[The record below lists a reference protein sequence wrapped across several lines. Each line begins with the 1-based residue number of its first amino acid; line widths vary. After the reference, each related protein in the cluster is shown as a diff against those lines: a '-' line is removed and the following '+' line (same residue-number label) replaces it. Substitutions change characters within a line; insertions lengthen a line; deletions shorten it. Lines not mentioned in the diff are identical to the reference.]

1 MVRIGKLSGIA
12 LALAICMAASANA
25 QTDEADDI
33 PDADITPEAEME
45 PMFEQPVDLT
55 TPMSPS
61 ASTFDPSKFMRGL
74 PSPVWT
80 GKAGIDNREGTPN
93 ADLRP
98 GYGAPGTAPEQA
110 VGVAWANVTAPGLMA
125 WDKTAIETR
134 VDPYQQSRFGVTL
147 SRAVPVGSDVSMTLQ
162 NAFAWTQPLLQG
174 ATDRRAWLER
184 ARRRRQSRRPL
195 HLPARGHDA
204 VGRRRPPRAPRTMAP
219 VAERGAET
227 VRRPGQHHRRGERDR
242 DRRAQPKPQGRLQAK
257 LVNAAP
263 LLAPSAIT
271 CSGRSG

>member
-1 MVRIGKLSGIA
+1 MVRTGKLSGIA
-12 LALAICMAASANA
+12 FALAICMAASANA

-33 PDADITPEAEME
+33 PDADTTPEAEME
-45 PMFEQPVDLT
+45 PMFDQPVDLT

-61 ASTFDPSKFMRGL
+61 ASPFDPSKFMRGL

-93 ADLRP
+93 ADIRP
-98 GYGAPGTAPEQA
+98 GYGLPGTAPEQA

-174 ATDRRAWLER
+174 APIVAHGGNAHVVEGSHAVRFTF
-184 ARRRRQSRRPL
+184 
-195 HLPARGHDA
+195 LPADMTLSIGATGSSAEDGWRRSLSAEQRLFGGPVSITGA
-204 VGRRRPPRAPRTMAP
+204 VS
-219 VAERGAET
+219 ET
-227 VRRPGQHHRRGERDR
+227 ATGE
-242 DRRAQPKPQGRLQAK
+242 L
-257 LVNAAP
+257 N
-263 LLAPSAIT
+263 
-271 CSGRSG
+271 RSLKAGFKKNW